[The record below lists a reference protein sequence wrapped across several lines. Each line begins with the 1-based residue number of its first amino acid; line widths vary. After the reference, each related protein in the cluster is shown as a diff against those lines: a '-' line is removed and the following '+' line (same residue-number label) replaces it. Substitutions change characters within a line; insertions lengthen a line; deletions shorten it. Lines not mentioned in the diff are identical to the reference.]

1 MYAERCRKGGYEG
14 CRDAIEVGGESAALV
29 ESINA
34 TRAERDAARA
44 VLSTAAV
51 SDAIAEAE
59 IYAMIDSLGDV
70 RNALNT
76 ASQSGLPKPTRR
88 WA

>member
-1 MYAERCRKGGYEG
+1 MPKGGYEG

-51 SDAIAEAE
+51 SDAIT
-59 IYAMIDSLGDV
+59 DG
-70 RNALNT
+70 
-76 ASQSGLPKPTRR
+76 
-88 WA
+88 